1 MALLRHLTHA
11 IFIGEESGGS
21 YDGNTSGASA
31 RFIFPNSKFML
42 NINMWDYYNAV
53 KPAKNKGRG
62 TIPDFA
68 LPITINDLLKGVDTQ
83 WEKAMQVAME
93 NK

>member
-1 MALLRHLTHA
+1 
-11 IFIGEESGGS
+11 
-21 YDGNTSGASA
+21 
-31 RFIFPNSKFML
+31 ML

-68 LPITINDLLKGVDTQ
+68 VSITVNELLNGVDRQ
-83 WEKAMQVAME
+83 WEKAIQVAMG
-93 NK
+93 NR